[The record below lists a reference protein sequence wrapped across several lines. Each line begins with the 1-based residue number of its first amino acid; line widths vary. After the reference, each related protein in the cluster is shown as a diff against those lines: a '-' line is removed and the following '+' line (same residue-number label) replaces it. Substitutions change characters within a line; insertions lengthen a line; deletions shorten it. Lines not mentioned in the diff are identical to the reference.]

1 MNILTKQ
8 SWVALAQ
15 VAEAFTILIFISV
28 FFLDIPSAKEGVL
41 MWSWG
46 ILGAFTALKLRTF
59 PTKGLK

>member
-15 VAEAFTILIFISV
+15 VAGAFTILIFISV